1 MKKVLLFWSGGK
13 DSALTY
19 FKLKKDPNYQVVG
32 LISTLDKE
40 FNGIP
45 FHGIKEGLLVQQ
57 AAMLSLPL
65 QRIYLPK
72 DCSNVDYKII
82 VGKFLTKFKKANI
95 TTVAFGDIHL
105 KDVKEFRDTFINEL
119 EMETVYPLL
128 GMPSD
133 QVAQEFF
140 ETGHRAVITSLLREK
155 MEYRFLGKEYN
166 KEFIEQLPNDVDVAG
181 ENGEFHTFVSFS
193 PYFKMRMSYSKGTGI
208 DIGPY
213 LVCKLQ
219 DA

>member
-19 FKLKKDPNYQVVG
+19 YKLKKNPDYQVVG

-57 AAMLSLPL
+57 ASMLGLPL

-72 DCSNVDYKII
+72 DCSNEDYKSI
-82 VGKFLTKFKKANI
+82 VGEFLTKFKKANI

-105 KDVKEFRDTFINEL
+105 KDIKEFRDKFVNEL
-119 EMETVYPLL
+119 EMNAIYPLWN
-128 GMPSD
+128 MPSD
-133 QVAQEFF
+133 QVANEFF

-166 KEFIEQLPNDVDVAG
+166 KEFIEQLPNDVDPAG

-193 PYFKMRMSYSKGTGI
+193 PCFKMRMSYSKGTGI

>member
-13 DSALTY
+13 DSALA
-19 FKLKKDPNYQVVG
+19 FHKLKKDPNYQVVG
-32 LISTLDKE
+32 LVSTLDKE

-45 FHGIKEGLLVQQ
+45 FHGLKEGLLVQQ
-57 AAMLSLPL
+57 ASMLGLPL
-65 QRIYLPK
+65 QRIYLPTN
-72 DCSNVDYKII
+72 CSNEEYKDI
-82 VGKFLTKFKKANI
+82 VGKFLLKFKKANI
-95 TTVAFGDIHL
+95 THVAFGDIHL
-105 KDVKEFRDTFINEL
+105 EDVKEFRDKFINEL
-119 EMETVYPLL
+119 EMNPIYPLWQ
-128 GMPSD
+128 MESI
-133 QVAQEFF
+133 QVAREFF
-140 ETGHRAVITSLLREK
+140 ESGHRAVITSLLREK

-166 KEFIEQLPNDVDVAG
+166 QDFLDQLPSNIDPAG

>member
-13 DSALTY
+13 DSALAY
-19 FKLKKDPNYQVVG
+19 YKLKRDPSYQVMG

-57 AAMLSLPL
+57 ASMLGLPL

-72 DCSNVDYKII
+72 DCTNQEYKKI
-82 VGKFLTKFKKANI
+82 VGEFLSKFKKANI
-95 TTVAFGDIHL
+95 TNVAFGDIHL
-105 KDVKEFRDTFINEL
+105 EDVKHFRDSFINEL
-119 EMETVYPLL
+119 EMNAVYPLWN
-128 GMPSD
+128 MQSS
-133 QVAQEFF
+133 QVANDFF
-140 ETGHRAVITSLLREK
+140 ETGHRAVITSLLRDK
-155 MEYRFLGKEYN
+155 MDYRFLGKEYN
-166 KEFIEQLPNDVDVAG
+166 KEFIDQLPEDVDPAG

-208 DIGPY
+208 NIGPY